1 MCSISLITSFIDF
14 ILIRMN
20 TVSFAVGNKPTVKE
34 TTINYSW
41 IAFLGWNY
49 SPVVAFFTGVR
60 ADNMLVGFLFH
71 DYLLLFLMR
80 FFWGGHNRG
89 SHLFALSVHSPK

>member
-1 MCSISLITSFIDF
+1 
-14 ILIRMN
+14 MN

-49 SPVVAFFTGVR
+49 SPVVAFCTGVR

-71 DYLLLFLMR
+71 IFS
-80 FFWGGHNRG
+80 F
-89 SHLFALSVHSPK
+89 